1 MPWSNPNLEEII
13 KEAKKK
19 INDLITEVE
28 ITAIT
33 LVANAI
39 EMKKEILTEGKLLK
53 LPEKEMEDRIFLSEF
68 TVGKY
73 FKLKNEIW
81 LVEGKG
87 ENSTTI
93 IHEYL
98 HSIQK
103 CEPNRE
109 KIVEYITY
117 KITGEEKGLSNAFIK
132 EWEEIEKKEGFQ
144 KIINRLV
151 NEGDCED
158 F

>member
-13 KEAKKK
+13 KEGKKK
-19 INDLITEVE
+19 ITDLITEVE

-33 LVANAI
+33 LVANAN
-39 EMKKEILTEGKLLK
+39 EMKEEILTEGKLSK
-53 LPEKEMEDRIFLSEF
+53 LPEKEMEDRIFLSAF

-87 ENSTTI
+87 ENSNTI

-132 EWEEIEKKEGFQ
+132 DWEEIEKKVGYQ

>member
-1 MPWSNPNLEEII
+1 MPWSNHNLEEII

-132 EWEEIEKKEGFQ
+132 EWEEIEKKEGYQ